1 MATGDKLVTLDGLK
15 AAYDKLH
22 LNAQI
27 YRGVPIAWEDG
38 YYYKN
43 WSYDATTGGS
53 ALQTPARQKSDSF
66 QSAVLD
72 CAPGDIFVIN
82 GWGGPNARVWAF
94 TDASGNIIP
103 LADGGITSLV
113 GASPATNAA
122 NKLVNDIVTAPANAV
137 KIYINNRSASWA
149 AVSYQVIGSA
159 PSKIVNNE
167 QNINTL
173 MTASTVPVAFDRR
186 VYYQGS
192 SSVNGANIDRTSYH
206 KANGVT
212 WTADGAGQQWLYLR
226 MVEQDRI
233 SLASVTAGQLLGYAL
248 LRTSHRG
255 ETYFRLSG
263 APYTNAANGAVVK
276 STTVN
281 ITDDVT
287 LVPFVVETVS
297 PYTGSDTDASLTAS
311 TWFCVAF
318 NNADNPQT
326 VEVSYYP
333 VTAFPA
339 LLQKHQAETDDY
351 AAMYHR
357 PYTSRLLFWGDSLTA
372 GGGTNFPQVCANAL
386 GVADTDLRNCGV
398 GGESANTI
406 ACRQGG
412 DMIVIPAGDE
422 GHLINR
428 VYNYTE
434 ITDLFG
440 RQLLFRGNSED
451 KGAAKVVINGQ
462 ECTMTAT
469 VTNPVAN
476 STLEISGYTSP
487 DPDVQW
493 TNIPLYGRCCGAD
506 FNGRV
511 VIIFVGTNGAFD
523 GSGTQTVAS
532 HMAVID
538 SMIANIQHKQYLIM
552 GISKGN
558 KNEAL
563 FGTTYPD
570 EYDQAMLNHYG
581 AKFFPT
587 RKMLVQCGLAVA
599 NITPTAQDLT
609 DIENGFVPTSL
620 HISGDNTHLNAAGY
634 EALGKLVAAKIK
646 SLGYKY

>member
-22 LNAQI
+22 LDDQI
-27 YRGVPIAWEDG
+27 YRGAPIAWEQN

-53 ALQTPARQKSDSF
+53 ALQTPVREISTSF

-72 CAPGDIFVIN
+72 CAPGDVFVIN

-103 LADGGITSLV
+103 LADGGITSV

-122 NKLVNDIVTAPANAV
+122 NKLVNDIVIAPANAV
-137 KIYINNRSASWA
+137 KIYINNRSGSWGDP
-149 AVSYQVIGSA
+149 VSYQVIGSA

-167 QNINTL
+167 QNINAL
-173 MTASTVPVAFDRR
+173 MTASTNPVAFDQR

-192 SSVNGANIDRTSYH
+192 SAMNSQSLDRTGYF
-206 KANGVT
+206 KANGVD
-212 WTADGAGQQWLYLR
+212 WTANGAGMQWLYLR
-226 MVEQDRI
+226 VLEKDRV
-233 SLASVTAGQLLGYAL
+233 SLQNAAAGDVLGYVL
-248 LRTSHRG
+248 IRTSHRG
-255 ETYFRLSG
+255 SVYFRLGG
-263 APYTNAANGAVVK
+263 ASNTTASNGIIVK
-276 STTVN
+276 STAVN
-281 ITDDVT
+281 ITGDVT
-287 LVPFVVETVS
+287 LIPFVVDTVTA
-297 PYTGSDTDASLTAS
+297 YTGTGTEAYRTMS
-311 TWFCVAF
+311 TWFAVIF
-318 NNADNPQT
+318 DNADNPQT
-326 VEVSYYP
+326 IEVSYYP

-339 LLQKHQAETDDY
+339 LLQKHQAEIDDF
-351 AAMYHR
+351 AAMYRR
-357 PYTSRLLFWGDSLTA
+357 PYTTKLLFWGDSLTT
-372 GGGTNFPQVCANAL
+372 GGTVNFPKTCAEELGLSNA
-386 GVADTDLRNCGV
+386 ADRQNCGV
-398 GGESANTI
+398 GGESANAI
-406 ACRQGG
+406 SCRQGG
-412 DMIVIPAGDE
+412 NMIWIPAGA
-422 GHLINR
+422 INGT
-428 VYNYTE
+428 YAWADIN
-434 ITDLFG
+434 DLFG
-440 RQLLFRGNSED
+440 RAINLRGSNAN
-451 KGAAKVVINGQ
+451 KGAGSLFINGQ
-462 ECTMTAT
+462 ECTLSMDTDNHIYT
-469 VTNPVAN
+469 
-476 STLEISGYTSP
+476 ISGYTGGTSN
-487 DPDVQW
+487 V
-493 TNIPLYGRCCGAD
+493 PLLARFAGSN

-523 GSGTQTVAS
+523 GSGSQTIAS

-587 RKMLVQCGLAVA
+587 RKMLVQYGLTVA
-599 NITPTAQDLT
+599 GITPTEQDTT

-620 HISGDNTHLNAAGY
+620 HISGDNVHLNAAGY